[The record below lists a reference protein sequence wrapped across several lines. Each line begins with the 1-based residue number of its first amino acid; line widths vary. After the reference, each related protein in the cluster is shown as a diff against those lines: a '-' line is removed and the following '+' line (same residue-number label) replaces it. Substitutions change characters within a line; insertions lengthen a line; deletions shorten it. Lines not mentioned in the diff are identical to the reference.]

1 MLQLLSLYTNRMVTL
16 GGVQGLESIFSNCR
30 LGIKMIL
37 VQRHF
42 QVDKAHRGAFERMS
56 SRGLWPAMREM
67 GMQMVAYGTWGFAG
81 SGQVVVTHSVYADF
95 DHWYATR
102 RSLPGHSAGSK
113 VGSFYEDPEI
123 FGKFKHLM
131 HTYAER
137 ESLVNY
143 SEATPFLMDEGLS
156 RPKVHYR
163 LAGGPA
169 SELPPT
175 FGRGSIVEQADFTYE
190 SNATAETSKDL
201 LANYIWPDLESKGAR
216 VIGLGT
222 NALKGDE
229 TFSTFVAYPSF
240 REFVEYGRAPH
251 QDVSNDVAQ
260 AWLQNNGLVKTVERR
275 LLIIGTGYGE
285 TN

>member
-1 MLQLLSLYTNRMVTL
+1 
-16 GGVQGLESIFSNCR
+16 
-30 LGIKMIL
+30 MIL
-37 VQRHF
+37 VQREF

-102 RSLPGHSAGSK
+102 RSLPGYSSGSK
-113 VGSFYEDPEI
+113 VGAFYEDPEI
-123 FGKFKHLM
+123 LERFKHLM

-143 SEATPFLMDEGLS
+143 SEATPFLMDEELS

-163 LAGGPA
+163 LANGPS
-169 SELPPT
+169 SELPAT
-175 FGRGSIVEQADFTYE
+175 FGRGSIVEQADFSYE
-190 SNATAETSKDL
+190 SKEIAETSKDL
-201 LANYIWPDLESKGAR
+201 LASHIWPDLESQGAR

-222 NALKGDE
+222 NALQGDE

-240 REFVEYGRAPH
+240 RELVEYGRSPR
-251 QDVSNDVAQ
+251 QDASDDVAQ
-260 AWLQNNGLVKTVERR
+260 AWVQNTGLIQTVKRR
-275 LLIIGTGYGE
+275 LLIIGTDYGK